1 MRIAIFLGSFLGTS
15 GQRVQST
22 IHHFFPV
29 SSNSPR
35 NVCVNRLSPIYL
47 FLVFKWQNWDCVVFS
62 TVCITSFDANGLTF
76 QKKISTG
83 LHVQVYYVYYV
94 TCMYFAKELPGY
106 QTCQSCRKP
115 LKPILVVFTAL

>member
-76 QKKISTG
+76 QKKKVRGYMYKYIMYTM
-83 LHVQVYYVYYV
+83 LHVCTLQRSSLGI
-94 TCMYFAKELPGY
+94 K
-106 QTCQSCRKP
+106 
-115 LKPILVVFTAL
+115 LVKAAGNLSNLF